1 MEKRK
6 RLWKGNKVSKVV
18 AGLLALLL
26 VINTCSSNMLWFVK
40 AADED
45 CVTVTIAGN
54 AITYTFTNAVEI
66 ESVSD
71 TSLFEWDSKTSDEKR
86 TFVNEMFNLNISED
100 EVSNALVSLAADT
113 LDKTKVKTMTLTLN
127 DGWCSIND
135 SDYSNGI
142 ARKTITLNNSKISG
156 TGGTITGTYAVDE
169 FFVCPINGDGTGY
182 DMTSSSTNFFADT
195 SKSIYIISPNF
206 AGGGYVNVDSNR
218 VLISSHDTVS
228 VKFIPDANH
237 NIVNVYEDTQSV
249 VTEGSVD
256 VSPDGTYT
264 LTYNYDDLCTQYSD
278 TSKEVVVEAAYDY
291 KSTEFGNI
299 SSEAS
304 TVYKDA
310 EYNVSVDNIKIYD
323 NSAITEENITWSLV
337 KADSDEQYTGAS
349 LTKKDDRNYILKI
362 ENNAKDN
369 DEFNIVLK
377 DSKGV
382 VKASEKITVSV
393 PQAVLFN
400 DYKFYTSSDG
410 TEEANA
416 NSDGWYSQ
424 ETFLKATGDYNKIE
438 EENTGTKED
447 YVSFTVPN
455 GENEESNRSFRLVK
469 IDNEKIVKTSD
480 WFTPELKVDA
490 QKPVIDV
497 SCTLADDS
505 WSNEKQTITVAAS
518 DEISGIREVKYSLSA
533 DKTNAK
539 TATLTANG
547 YVFDTQVSDGENPT
561 YYIWAIDNAGNES
574 EVTQKQ
580 VHLEYTNPKIESV
593 VNLSADDFVN
603 EGHKIILTIK
613 DEGGSGIDKITYQ
626 IPNGSPVEVSA
637 AAAVLENDTYT
648 FEIDTLKDGNN
659 YITDTNEYT
668 FTAYDNAGNE
678 SDVAK
683 TTVHV
688 DKVKSEVTDMTIVVN
703 DEAGKSNFRPHTV
716 FGHFS
721 NDNVIVTVMA
731 KKNASLS
738 KVKVISLLYTDENN
752 VDTVITASAIEVSG
766 EVSQSGEDSVYYKAI
781 LTLPASWITS
791 TRTKLVFNEMKA
803 VATDAVG
810 NESVA
815 VKYSQL
821 NTGAAEGENNIL
833 IEKTAPSISFDL
845 QAIKGEDV
853 YTDAQSQ
860 LWVAS
865 HRTINYSVIDAGSGI
880 YKYTTKLNNST
891 VSSNITEASQKVT
904 TLLNNAISTDSKSE
918 TGKNISAVDS
928 YKYTMYVEVYDNAG
942 NFNSESVDMYVD
954 LKAPV
959 ITEVKTTAD
968 GDDDGWV
975 SESSVKFEIKAD
987 DDTGSGIKK
996 VVYYAVDEGVQ
1007 SGMTPSQMVANGK
1020 EITQNNGVYEFEAIG
1035 EQNRVYYIFAIDNV
1049 GNISESVTKNVKI
1062 DLTTPSV
1069 DSVSI
1074 EPVNSY
1080 KYGNFKNDNVTLL
1093 LNVSDGT
1100 ISSGVKSVKI
1110 YDNDTLISEEVTTV
1124 EANKRYECNIIASIQ
1139 YDNLIVEVTD
1149 NVGHVITKELSKV
1162 SETDT
1167 IDSNLLKLEK
1177 VAPSIDISFKEESIN
1192 VSGNDWFNKNTQITV
1207 DISDEVSEINSGLS
1221 SVIITLQAADV
1232 EPKVMK
1238 YDYTGYDNA
1247 VMSNIYTL
1255 ATSDINVPYDGKYEI
1270 ITEVSDNAGNS
1281 AYSSKTVYVDS
1292 TVPVVKNVKLYS
1304 SDVEFSSDN
1313 MLSFGNFYNTDT
1325 IVKVYFVDDNASSG
1339 IEKSNIILH
1348 VGDREIVPTGDI
1360 TVEDGQFVASYKILL
1375 NTNAQLKTE
1384 ITDNVGHTTGVETI
1398 SSKNASILNDNLMLE
1413 NSSAD
1418 ISVTASDAVYTEK
1431 KNGTS
1436 KAWYDSQVTFTID
1449 VKDSQSGIR
1458 SVNADIN
1465 TTSKVNE
1472 NYNKLDSKT
1481 TEKQYTISTVNS
1493 KELDSSSG
1501 AYKLQISA
1509 YDNANNKS
1517 EYSKVVYIDT
1527 LKPFI
1532 TKYEFSVENYKEG
1545 SPTPVITTD
1554 YGYYF
1559 NQSVK
1564 LTVTAQD
1571 NAPTSGLAKINY
1583 RFDEAGNDKG
1593 EVKQAVVS
1601 NNQITID
1608 VPKGFKGQ
1616 IYTQAVD
1623 NVGNYG
1629 EWQSVDGVIRE
1640 EGQLH
1645 EDSSNITITPLIS
1658 TDMKDDSGKDLYSQN
1673 VPLRLH
1679 VEDNMSG
1686 VRTIE
1691 WKLESPG
1698 DPLNNQGG
1706 TLDVANAANASQLAG
1721 DGGWNVIS
1729 RDENLCTVFEK
1740 DIVCMSNSN
1749 DIAITVKMTD
1759 RAGNVSQSVH
1769 TFSIDKTLPQIS
1781 VSYDNN
1787 VDDESY
1793 EGFFKES
1800 RIATVTVSE
1809 RNFNPDN
1816 MKIEITNSDDVMPT
1830 MTDWVKAYDG
1840 TENGDNTLYRMN
1852 IIYDHDGD
1860 YTFNVYGTDMAGNQ
1874 NTAVDYND
1882 SVTPSQFTIDKTIP
1896 VISLSYDNSQVYDDY
1911 YYQDT
1916 RTATITINEHNFDA
1930 SRAIVTV
1937 TSKNNDGS
1945 NAQNVPSV
1953 GSWSSA
1959 NDVNTAQVV
1968 FDKDSNYT
1976 IAVTYTD
1983 MAGNIAQEIAEQRFC
1998 IDYIDPEIIIS
2009 NIEDRHA
2016 YNGKDDN
2023 GNDTDIAPVVTFKD
2037 TNLSVEKTNITLT
2050 NSEKENIELKGTS
2063 ENPSADTR
2071 IFTFDNIEEDDIYT
2085 LSVNAVDNAGRKK
2098 EISYR
2103 FSVNRNGSTYELSE
2117 ETAKMNSS
2125 YTNNPVDVVVKEIN
2139 VDPLVQDE
2147 ISVTLAKD
2155 NNAKELV
2162 SDTTTQINDYSVDKS
2177 GNDGEWSEYTY
2188 TIRKDNFSEDGN
2200 YMIHLYSVDE
2210 ATNVSQNDLNEDNK
2224 KKEINFNVDKTKP
2237 DVSIINIEEGK
2248 TYGEDQRNAIISV
2261 VDNSYVKE
2269 LTVELN
2275 GEVVAEY
2282 SADEIKQL
2290 SANNENI
2297 EVLISNSTS
2306 RQKLEV
2312 MAIDA
2317 AGNDNS
2323 AMVSDFLVTRNLW
2336 ARFVNNTALVVGTI
2350 VAGCV
2355 IIFGGGTSV
2364 ILFRRRKV
2372 SSVKSKEK

>member
-1 MEKRK
+1 MEKK
-6 RLWKGNKVSKVV
+6 RLWKGSKVV

-45 CVTVTIAGN
+45 SVTVTIAN
-54 AITYTFTNAVEI
+54 NVITYTFTNAVDI

-71 TSLFEWDSKTSDEKR
+71 ASSFEWDSKTSDEKR
-86 TFVNEMFNLNISED
+86 TFVNEMFNLNVSED

-113 LDKTKVKTMTLTLN
+113 SDNTKVKTMTLTLN

-142 ARKTITLNNSKISG
+142 ARKTITINNSKITG
-156 TGGTITGTYAVDE
+156 TSGTITGTYAVDE

-182 DMTSSSTNFFADT
+182 DMTSSATNFFVDT
-195 SKSIYIISPNF
+195 SKSVYVISPNF
-206 AGGGYVNVDSNR
+206 VDGGYVNVSSDR
-218 VLISSHDTVS
+218 VLTSSHDTVS
-228 VKFIPDANH
+228 VKFAPDVNH
-237 NIVNVYEDTQSV
+237 NIVNIYEDNQSI

-264 LTYNYDDLCTQYSD
+264 LTYNYDDLCSKYSNA
-278 TSKEVVVEAAYDY
+278 SKEVVVEAAYDY

-310 EYNVSVDNIKIYD
+310 EYNVSVDDIKIYD
-323 NSAITEENITWSLV
+323 NSAITEESITWSLV
-337 KADSDEQYTGAS
+337 KAGSDETYTGAS
-349 LTKKDDRNYILKI
+349 LTKKDDRNYTLKI

-393 PQAVLFN
+393 PKAVLSD

-410 TEEANA
+410 TEEAAA

-438 EENTGTKED
+438 EENIGTKED

-455 GENEESNRSFRLVK
+455 GENEESRRSFRLVK

-505 WSNEKQTITVAAS
+505 WSNEKQTITVVAL

-539 TATLTANG
+539 TATLTSNG

-574 EVTQKQ
+574 DVATKK
-580 VHLEYTNPKIESV
+580 VNLEYTNPKIESV
-593 VNLSADDFVN
+593 VNSSADDFVN
-603 EGHKIILTIK
+603 EGHKITVTVK
-613 DEGGSGIDKITYQ
+613 DEGGSGIDKLTYQ
-626 IPNGSPVEVSA
+626 IPNGNPVEMSA
-637 AAAVLENDTYT
+637 ASAVFENGIYT
-648 FEIDTLKDGNN
+648 FEADTLKDGNN

-668 FTAYDNAGNE
+668 FTAYDNAGNVSE
-678 SDVAK
+678 PVK
-683 TTVHV
+683 TGVHV
-688 DKVKSEVTDMTIVVN
+688 DKVKPEVTDMTIAVN
-703 DEAGKSNFRPHTV
+703 DKDMKNNYRPHTL

-721 NDNVIVTVMA
+721 NDDVVVTVTV

-738 KVKVISLLYTDENN
+738 KVKVISLLYKDENN
-752 VDTVITASAIEVSG
+752 ADTVITASAIEVSSESSQAG
-766 EVSQSGEDSVYYKAI
+766 EEITYYKAI
-781 LTLPASWITS
+781 LTLSASWITDI
-791 TRTKLVFNEMKA
+791 RTKLVFNEMKA

-821 NTGAAEGENNIL
+821 NAGASDGQNNIL

-853 YTDAQSQ
+853 YKDAQSR

-865 HRTINYSVIDAGSGI
+865 HRTVTYSVIDAGSGI
-880 YKYTTKLNNST
+880 YKYTTKLNNLT
-891 VSSNITEASQKVT
+891 VASNITEESQKVT
-904 TLLNNAISTDSKSE
+904 TLLNNDISTDSKSE
-918 TGKNISAVDS
+918 AGTNILAVDS
-928 YKYTMYVEVYDNAG
+928 YKYTLGVDVYDNAG
-942 NFNSESVDMYVD
+942 NFGSESIDMYVD
-954 LKAPV
+954 LLSPV
-959 ITEVKTTAD
+959 ITQVKTTAD
-968 GDDDGWV
+968 DDEDGWV
-975 SESSVKFEIKAD
+975 SESAVKFEIKAD
-987 DDTGSGIKK
+987 DGTGSGIKK

-1007 SGMTPSQMVANGK
+1007 SDMSAAQMVAGGT
-1020 EITQNNGVYEFEAIG
+1020 EIALNNGVYSFEAVG

-1049 GNISESVTKNVKI
+1049 GNISKPVTKNVKI
-1062 DLTTPSV
+1062 DLTTPSI

-1074 EPVNSY
+1074 DTVNSY
-1080 KYGNFKNDNVTLL
+1080 KYGNFRNDNVTLSV
-1093 LNVSDGT
+1093 NVSDGT
-1100 ISSGVKSVKI
+1100 ISSAIKSVKI
-1110 YDNDTLISEEVTTV
+1110 YDNDKLISEEVTTV
-1124 EANKRYECNIIASIQ
+1124 EANKRYECNITASTQ

-1149 NVGHVITKELSKV
+1149 NVGHVIVKELSKV

-1167 IDSNLLKLEK
+1167 INSNLLKLEK
-1177 VAPSIDISFKEESIN
+1177 VAPSIDISFAEDSIS
-1192 VSGNDWFNKNTQITV
+1192 VAGNDWFDKNTQITV
-1207 DISDEVSEINSGLS
+1207 DVQDAISKINSGLS
-1221 SVIITLQAADV
+1221 SVIITLRGDNV

-1238 YDYTGYDNA
+1238 YDYTTYDKE
-1247 VMSNIYTL
+1247 VMNNTYTL
-1255 ATSDINVPYDGKYEI
+1255 STQDIEVPSDGKYEI
-1270 ITEVSDNAGNS
+1270 IVEAVDNAGNS
-1281 AYSSKTVYVDS
+1281 ASSSKIVYVDS

-1304 SDVEFSSDN
+1304 PDAEFSSDN
-1313 MLSFGNFYNTDT
+1313 MLLFGNFYNSDA
-1325 IVKVYFVDDNASSG
+1325 IVKVYFVDDNASAG

-1348 VGDREIVPTGDI
+1348 VGDRKIVPTGDI

-1384 ITDNVGHTTGVETI
+1384 ITDNVGHTTGIETI

-1418 ISVTASDAVYTEK
+1418 ISVTAPDAVYTERT
-1431 KNGTS
+1431 NNTS
-1436 KAWYDSQVTFTID
+1436 KAWYDSNVTFTVD
-1449 VKDSQSGIR
+1449 VKDSQAGIR

-1472 NYNKLDSKT
+1472 NYNKLNSKT
-1481 TEKQYTISTVNS
+1481 TEKQYTVSTDNS
-1493 KELDSSSG
+1493 KVLDSSSG

-1517 EYSKVVYIDT
+1517 EYSKIVYIDM
-1527 LKPFI
+1527 LKPYI

-1545 SPTPVITTD
+1545 SQTPVITTD

-1571 NAPTSGLAKINY
+1571 NAPTSGLSKINY
-1583 RFDEAGNDKG
+1583 RFDEADGDKG
-1593 EVKQAVVS
+1593 EVKQAFVS
-1601 NNQITID
+1601 DNKITVE

-1629 EWQSVDGVIRE
+1629 EWQTVEGIIRE
-1640 EGQLH
+1640 EAQLH
-1645 EDSSNITITPLIS
+1645 ENSSNVTITPLIS
-1658 TDMKDDSGKDLYSQN
+1658 TDMKDAAGKDLYSQD
-1673 VPLRLH
+1673 VPVRLH

-1691 WKLESPG
+1691 WKLESAG
-1698 DPLNNQGG
+1698 DPSNNQGG
-1706 TLDVANAANASQLAG
+1706 TLEVANIANASQLAG
-1721 DGGWNVIS
+1721 DGGWNIIS

-1740 DIVCMSNSN
+1740 DIVCISNSN
-1749 DIAITVKMTD
+1749 DIVITVKMTD
-1759 RAGNVSQSVH
+1759 RAGNVSQSEH

-1787 VDDESY
+1787 IDDESY
-1793 EGFFKES
+1793 EGYFKES
-1800 RIATVTVSE
+1800 RIASVTVSE

-1816 MKIEITNSDDVMPT
+1816 MKIEITNSDNVMPV
-1830 MTDWVKAYDG
+1830 MTEWVKVYDG
-1840 TENGDNTLYRMN
+1840 TDNYDNAQYRMN

-1882 SVTPSQFTIDKTIP
+1882 SVTPLQFTIDRTVP
-1896 VISLSYDNSQVYDDY
+1896 VISLSYDNSQVYNNY
-1911 YYQDT
+1911 YYQNT

-1945 NAQNVPSV
+1945 DAQNAPSV
-1953 GSWSSA
+1953 GNWSSA
-1959 NDVNTAQVV
+1959 NDVNTAQIV

-1976 IAVTYTD
+1976 IAVTFTD
-1983 MAGNIAQEIAEQRFC
+1983 MAGNAAEGISEQRFC
-1998 IDYIDPEIIIS
+1998 IDYVDPEITIS
-2009 NIEDRHA
+2009 NVEDRHA
-2016 YNGKDDN
+2016 YNGKDAD
-2023 GNDTDIAPVVTFKD
+2023 GNVTDIAPVVTFKD
-2037 TNLSVEKTNITLT
+2037 TNLSVDNTNITLT
-2050 NSEKENIELKGTS
+2050 NSERENVELKGTS

-2117 ETAKMNSS
+2117 ETARMNNS
-2125 YTNNPVDVVVKEIN
+2125 YTNDPVDVVVKEIN

-2155 NNAKELV
+2155 NNATELV
-2162 SDTTTQINDYSVDKS
+2162 SDTITQRNDYSVDKS

-2237 DVSIINIEEGK
+2237 DLSIINIEEGK
-2248 TYGEDQRNAIISV
+2248 TYGEDQRNAIISA

-2269 LTVELN
+2269 LTVKLN
-2275 GEVVAEY
+2275 DEVVAEY
-2282 SADEIKQL
+2282 SADEIKQM
-2290 SANNENI
+2290 SADNENI

-2306 RQKLEV
+2306 KQKIEV
-2312 MAIDA
+2312 MAVDA

-2323 AMVSDFLVTRNLW
+2323 VMVSDFLVTRNLW
-2336 ARFVNNTALVVGTI
+2336 ARFVNNTALFVGTI
-2350 VAGCV
+2350 VAGSV
-2355 IIFGGGTSV
+2355 IILGGGTSV

-2372 SSVKSKEK
+2372 SVNSKEK